1 MSNGVNYTICFTVR
15 FLIAAFID
23 EIYEAIILSDRIPGD
38 IADSNRHDKDRNY
51 TSITSKSRE
60 YAFL

>member
-1 MSNGVNYTICFTVR
+1 VR

-23 EIYEAIILSDRIPGD
+23 EIHEAIILSDRIPGD